1 MATLREKKPGVWEV
15 RVFTGTDERG
25 RPTQISRTVR
35 GGKRDAQRLAASLEV
50 GPGSASAAG
59 RDVADVLDAWIDQNL
74 DTWAPSSARD
84 QQSRVRSIKMDKIA
98 KISIA
103 QLSIADVER
112 WHTRLRRA
120 GLQDAGIRNQ
130 HGALSAALNQ
140 AVRWGWASQNVASL
154 AQRKT
159 SKKPPRGVMSLDD
172 VRAAIASAAEFD
184 PAAALAL
191 RLAAMTGARRAELAA
206 LRWTDVDDDGMLTID
221 SAIEVIRHPGEQR
234 ELRDAPT
241 KTGNARRLTLDPDTL
256 DAIWALRRE
265 REPYGPW
272 MFGVGP
278 DLVPPD
284 HIGWWWTRARKNSGI
299 DMKWRLHDLRH
310 WSATVSI
317 GQGHDVRIVAGRLGH
332 SNPAMTLRVYAHAFA
347 AADQALAAGL
357 GDLLREEETDE

>member
-1 MATLREKKPGVWEV
+1 MATLREKKPGAWEV
-15 RVFTGTDERG
+15 RVFTGTDDRG

-35 GGKRDAQRLAASLEV
+35 GKRDAQRLAASLEV

-74 DTWAPSSARD
+74 DTWVPSSARD
-84 QQSRVRSIKMDKIA
+84 QQSRVRSIKQDKIA
-98 KISIA
+98 EISIA

-112 WHTRLRRA
+112 WHSRLRRA
-120 GLQDAGIRNQ
+120 GLQDAGIHNQ

-140 AVRWGWASQNVASL
+140 AVRWGWACQDVASL

-206 LRWTDVDDDGMLTID
+206 LRWTEVDDGILTID
-221 SAIEVIRHPGEQR
+221 SAIEVIRHPGEPR

-241 KTGNARRLTLDPDTL
+241 KTGNARRLMLDPDTL
-256 DAIWALRRE
+256 HAIWELRRE

-284 HIGWWWTRARKNSGI
+284 HIGWWWTRARKASGI
-299 DMKWRLHDLRH
+299 HVKWRLHDLRH

-317 GQGHDVRIVAGRLGH
+317 GQGHDVRTVAGRLGH
-332 SNPAMTLRVYAHAFA
+332 SNPAMTLRVCAHAFA

-357 GDLLREEETDE
+357 GELLRGDDR

>member
-15 RVFTGTDERG
+15 RVFTGTDARG

-35 GGKRDAQRLAASLEV
+35 G
-50 GPGSASAAG
+50 
-59 RDVADVLDAWIDQNL
+59 
-74 DTWAPSSARD
+74 
-84 QQSRVRSIKMDKIA
+84 
-98 KISIA
+98 
-103 QLSIADVER
+103 
-112 WHTRLRRA
+112 
-120 GLQDAGIRNQ
+120 
-130 HGALSAALNQ
+130 
-140 AVRWGWASQNVASL
+140 
-154 AQRKT
+154 
-159 SKKPPRGVMSLDD
+159 
-172 VRAAIASAAEFD
+172 
-184 PAAALAL
+184 
-191 RLAAMTGARRAELAA
+191 
-206 LRWTDVDDDGMLTID
+206 WTDVDDNGMLTID
-221 SAIEVIRHPGEQR
+221 SAIEVIRPGEQR

-256 DAIWALRRE
+256 NAIWALRRE

-284 HIGWWWTRARKNSGI
+284 HIGWWWTRARKASGI

-317 GQGHDVRIVAGRLGH
+317 GQGHDVRTVAGRLGH

-357 GDLLREEETDE
+357 GDLLRGDESDESTLPAD